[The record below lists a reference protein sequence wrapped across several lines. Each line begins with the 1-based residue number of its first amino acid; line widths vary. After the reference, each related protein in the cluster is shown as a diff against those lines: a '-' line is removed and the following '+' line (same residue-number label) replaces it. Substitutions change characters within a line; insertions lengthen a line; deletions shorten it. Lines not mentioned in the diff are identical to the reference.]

1 METWEFLLQR
11 QGEATWHTL
20 APQAMVEIQ
29 EGRYRLAVRSSYTD
43 TEVDVRITHDSTYE
57 DPPKRRM
64 QKHARSTNP
73 DGLMVVIP
81 FNYLKPGSW
90 EFRCRPDLITD
101 LMGDTWQHTLQIQ
114 VLPNSAPE
122 NQQGKAVR
130 AGFTDNHTTKIDNLT
145 GPPSQEEQVSRES
158 AVVTEIQGRESV
170 TKQTKRGS
178 LDGENSSN
186 IPDEIRAAAQA
197 AANAQEDIPSYTT
210 TSESNAA
217 VASIPEAQVK
227 AIPRLVALS
236 LDNETYVAGQDGVLT
251 ISGQVESAEKVGQS
265 VPITELQIYLRD
277 PQTSQVVAEQQQIL
291 PTGNLPISFTCKVNI
306 PPQVNTRLILGEI
319 ALKVPG
325 ETPEPQVLTTAS
337 FTVTADVNAILS
349 AIANNS
355 ATNLFDIAPETPA
368 APIDP
373 LDTPKEVP
381 KIQFEPSDGVPIPPL
396 LNKSTLRQKPRQPLE
411 LPTFPSRYPPKPKP
425 KAEPAITEE
434 DLPDQAEDTTP
445 ADTSLDAFGESE
457 LAIDLSEESNNGT
470 TPAESDEHPFIPETS
485 SIVHIRTQD
494 RLLSRLEA
502 LATDDELSDWLKAA
516 PSLDP
521 LTIDLD
527 VLFDIHAD
535 PDAHLTAGEFVVDD
549 EPIKPRRKKGE
560 QKAKPDFDPL
570 PEDQAIP
577 TPKLEVF
584 PSGELTSGQKVRVR
598 VTLPYGLPRL
608 GVKLWIVDRQTRSLL
623 EEPRLIGDFA
633 ANGWGQVEAISQVT
647 VPFGCLEIR
656 FEAIAQEIQ
665 TKRESHKVTV
675 DRTVLPPDLPA
686 MSLDEFE
693 L

>member
-29 EGRYRLAVRSSYTD
+29 QGRYRLAVRSSYTD

-64 QKHARSTNP
+64 QKHARSTNA

-101 LMGDTWQHTLQIQ
+101 LMGNTWQHTLQIQ
-114 VLPNSAPE
+114 VLPDSAPQA
-122 NQQGKAVR
+122 QQVR
-130 AGFTDNHTTKIDNLT
+130 VGAG
-145 GPPSQEEQVSRES
+145 EQVS
-158 AVVTEIQGRESV
+158 GGGGSV
-170 TKQTKRGS
+170 IKQTKRGS
-178 LDGENSSN
+178 LDAENSSN
-186 IPDEIRAAAQA
+186 ISDAIRAAAQA
-197 AANAQEDIPSYTT
+197 AANAQEVVVSDTT
-210 TSESNAA
+210 TSESTT
-217 VASIPEAQVK
+217 SPEARESPQIPTQVEI
-227 AIPRLVALS
+227 A
-236 LDNETYVAGQDGVLT
+236 LDNDTYVARQDGVLT
-251 ISGQVESAEKVGQS
+251 VSGQVESAAAVGQ
-265 VPITELQIYLRD
+265 PIPGTELQIYLRD
-277 PQTSQVVAEQQQIL
+277 PQNSQVVAERQQML
-291 PTGNLPISFTCKVNI
+291 PAGNLPVRFTCKVNI

-319 ALKVPG
+319 ALKVAG
-325 ETPEPQVLTTAS
+325 ETPAPQVLTTAS
-337 FTVTADVNAILS
+337 FTVTADVTALLS

-355 ATNLFDIAPETPA
+355 ATNLFDIAPDAPA

-381 KIQFEPSDGVPIPPL
+381 TIQFEPSDGVPIPPL

-425 KAEPAITEE
+425 KPEPVSTKEE
-434 DLPDQAEDTTP
+434 QDQAEDTTE
-445 ADTSLDAFGESE
+445 ADISLDAFGESE
-457 LAIDLSEESNNGT
+457 LAVDLSAESNNGT
-470 TPAESDEHPFIPETS
+470 TPAESDEHPSIPETS
-485 SIVHIRTQD
+485 SIVHIRPQE
-494 RLLSRLEA
+494 RLFSRLEA
-502 LATDDELSDWLKAA
+502 LATDEELSDWLKAA

-527 VLFDIHAD
+527 SLFDIHPE

-560 QKAKPDFDPL
+560 QKPKPDFDPV
-570 PEDQAIP
+570 PEDEPIP

-584 PSGELTSGQKVRVR
+584 PNGELTSGQKVRVR
-598 VTLPYGLPRL
+598 VTLAYGLPRL

-623 EEPRLIGDFA
+623 EEPRLLGDFA
-633 ANGWGQVEAISQVT
+633 PNGWGQVEAISQVT
-647 VPFGCLEIR
+647 VPFGCLEMR
-656 FEAIAQEIQ
+656 FEAIATEIQ
-665 TKRESHKVTV
+665 TKRESHKVTI
-675 DRTVLPPDLPA
+675 DRTVLPPDLPTIP
-686 MSLDEFE
+686 LDEFD

>member
-11 QGEATWHTL
+11 EGEVTWHPL
-20 APQAMVEIQ
+20 ASQAMVEIQ

-64 QKHARSTNP
+64 QKHARSTNA

-101 LMGDTWQHTLQIQ
+101 LMGDSWQHTLQIQ
-114 VLPNSAPE
+114 VLPDAPE
-122 NQQGKAVR
+122 SQLLSGGAGEQETHVR
-130 AGFTDNHTTKIDNLT
+130 G
-145 GPPSQEEQVSRES
+145 
-158 AVVTEIQGRESV
+158 SV
-170 TKQTKRGS
+170 TTQTKRGS
-178 LDGENSSN
+178 LDGENSFKISDA
-186 IPDEIRAAAQA
+186 IPA
-197 AANAQEDIPSYTT
+197 AANGKEVVAYDTTPWAPTPSFP
-210 TSESNAA
+210 S
-217 VASIPEAQVK
+217 VAIA
-227 AIPRLVALS
+227 
-236 LDNETYVAGQDGVLT
+236 LDNDTYVAGNNGVLT
-251 ISGQVESAEKVGQS
+251 ISGQVESLDADGQ
-265 VPITELQIYLRD
+265 PLHDTEIKIYLRD
-277 PQTSQVVAEQQQIL
+277 PQNYQVVAEVQQML
-291 PTGNLPISFTCKVNI
+291 RAGNLPVRFSCKVNI
-306 PPQVNTRLILGEI
+306 PSQVSTRLMLGEI
-319 ALKVPG
+319 ALKVAG
-325 ETPEPQVLTTAS
+325 ETPAPQVLSTAA
-337 FTVTADVNAILS
+337 FTVTADVNALLS

-355 ATNLFDIAPETPA
+355 ATNLFDIAPDTPA

-381 KIQFEPSDGVPIPPL
+381 TIQFEPSDGVPIPPL

-425 KAEPAITEE
+425 KPEPVSKEEEE
-434 DLPDQAEDTTP
+434 DKAEDTTE
-445 ADTSLDAFGESE
+445 ADISLDAFGESE
-457 LAIDLSEESNNGT
+457 LAVDLTEESNNGT
-470 TPAESDEHPFIPETS
+470 RPAASDEHPSIPETS
-485 SIVHIRTQD
+485 SIVHIKPQE

-521 LTIDLD
+521 LIIDLD
-527 VLFDIHAD
+527 TLFDIHPD

-549 EPIKPRRKKGE
+549 EPIKPRRQKRE
-560 QKAKPDFDPL
+560 QKAKPDFDPV
-570 PEDQAIP
+570 PEDEAIP

-623 EEPRLIGDFA
+623 EEPRLIGEFA
-633 ANGWGQVEAISQVT
+633 PNGWGQVEAISQVT

-665 TKRESHKVTV
+665 TKRESHKVNI
-675 DRTVLPPDLPA
+675 DRIVLPPDLPT
-686 MSLDEFE
+686 LEDEFE
-693 L
+693 F

>member
-11 QGEATWHTL
+11 QGEVTWHTL
-20 APQAMVEIQ
+20 ASQAQVEIQ

-43 TEVDVRITHDSTYE
+43 TEVDVRITHESTYE

-64 QKHARSTNP
+64 QKHARSTNA

-90 EFRCRPDLITD
+90 EFCCRPDLITD
-101 LMGDTWQHTLQIQ
+101 LIGDTWQHTLQIQ
-114 VLPNSAPE
+114 VLPDSAPQT
-122 NQQGKAVR
+122 QQVR
-130 AGFTDNHTTKIDNLT
+130 VGAG
-145 GPPSQEEQVSRES
+145 EQGTREQD
-158 AVVTEIQGRESV
+158 TV
-170 TKQTKRGS
+170 TKQTKIRES
-178 LDGENSSN
+178 LDGENSFKIS
-186 IPDEIRAAAQA
+186 DAIRAAPQA
-197 AANAQEDIPSYTT
+197 AANAKEIVASDTT
-210 TSESNAA
+210 TSEST
-217 VASIPEAQVK
+217 ASPEARENPEIPPML
-227 AIPRLVALS
+227 AIA
-236 LDNETYVAGQDGVLT
+236 LDNDTYVARQDGVLT
-251 ISGQVESAEKVGQS
+251 VSGQVESLDAVGQPLP
-265 VPITELQIYLRD
+265 VTELKIYLRD
-277 PQTSQVVAEQQQIL
+277 PQNYQVVAERQQML
-291 PTGNLPISFTCKVNI
+291 LAGNLPVRFTCKVNI

-319 ALKVPG
+319 ALKVAG
-325 ETPEPQVLTTAS
+325 ETPAPQVLTTAS
-337 FTVTADVNAILS
+337 FTVTADVTALLS

-355 ATNLFDIAPETPA
+355 ATNLFDIAPDTPA

-381 KIQFEPSDGVPIPPL
+381 TIQFEPSDGVPIPPL
-396 LNKSTLRQKPRQPLE
+396 LNKSTLKQRPRQPLE

-425 KAEPAITEE
+425 KPEPVSTEQE
-434 DLPDQAEDTTP
+434 QDQAEDTAQ
-445 ADTSLDAFGESE
+445 ADISLDAFGESE
-457 LAIDLSEESNNGT
+457 LAVDLSQESNNGT
-470 TPAESDEHPFIPETS
+470 TPAASDEHPSIPETS
-485 SIVHIRTQD
+485 SIVHIRPQE
-494 RLLSRLEA
+494 RLFSRLEA
-502 LATDDELSDWLKAA
+502 LATDDELSEWLKAA

-527 VLFDIHAD
+527 TLFDIHAE

-549 EPIKPRRKKGE
+549 EPIKPRRKKRE
-560 QKAKPDFDPL
+560 QKAKPDFDPV
-570 PEDQAIP
+570 PEDEPIP

-633 ANGWGQVEAISQVT
+633 PNGWGQVEAISQVT
-647 VPFGCLEIR
+647 VPFGCLEMR

-665 TKRESHKVTV
+665 TKRESHKVTI
-675 DRTVLPPDLPA
+675 DRTVLPPDLPTIP
-686 MSLDEFE
+686 LDEFD